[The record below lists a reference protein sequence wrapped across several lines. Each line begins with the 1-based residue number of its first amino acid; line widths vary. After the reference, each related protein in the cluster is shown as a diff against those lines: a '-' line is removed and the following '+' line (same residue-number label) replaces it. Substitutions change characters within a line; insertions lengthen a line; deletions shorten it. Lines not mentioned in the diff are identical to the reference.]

1 MNAAEFASRVRGR
14 ETVIGYWVVLDAPV
28 ATERL
33 SRAGFDYVALDAQHG
48 LIGYSGVLNGLMAV
62 EAGGRAVGLVR
73 VEGNNLTAIGKALDA
88 GAAGVIV
95 PLINSADDA
104 ANAVAATRYPPV
116 GLRSYGPM
124 RSGLRIGPEPALA
137 NESVVVLAMIETP
150 QGLDQV
156 AEIAATPGLDGLY
169 IGPSDL
175 TLAVGGATPSD
186 PQVADQFAAAVV
198 RVREACEDN
207 GIAAGIH
214 TASGEIAAQRLAE
227 GFTFVT
233 IASELTHLEL
243 AAKAHLAAA
252 KARS

>member
-1 MNAAEFASRVRGR
+1 M
-14 ETVIGYWVVLDAPV
+14 
-28 ATERL
+28 
-33 SRAGFDYVALDAQHG
+33 
-48 LIGYSGVLNGLMAV
+48 
-62 EAGGRAVGLVR
+62 
-73 VEGNNLTAIGKALDA
+73 
-88 GAAGVIV
+88 
-95 PLINSADDA
+95 INSAEDA
-104 ANAVAATRYPPV
+104 AAAVAATRYPPV
-116 GLRSYGPM
+116 GIRSYGPM
-124 RSGLRIGPEPALA
+124 RSGLRIGPEPAEA

-175 TLAVGGATPSD
+175 TLAVGGATPAD
-186 PQVADQFAAAVV
+186 PQVAEQFAAALVKV
-198 RVREACEDN
+198 RAACEDN

-252 KARS
+252 KARPMTTSTGTTPPYDGVAVDAHPQRLPRRLEAYLRRADRAESRRDPGDPAQRRPRLRLVRRHPGGRRRHRDLVLPAARRGRLSGRSRFS